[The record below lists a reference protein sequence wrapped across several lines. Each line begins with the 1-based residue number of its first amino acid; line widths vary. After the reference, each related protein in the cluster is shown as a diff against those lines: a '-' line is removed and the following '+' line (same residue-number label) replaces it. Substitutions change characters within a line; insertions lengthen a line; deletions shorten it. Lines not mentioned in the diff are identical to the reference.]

1 METTNAKIEAI
12 LKLLDQSAD
21 IQTRAWIQLEELR
34 VSIGGMPV
42 PVPIIEE
49 DLPMMSEEEILATE
63 MLEAKKSEHGID
75 HAAFDAEDLL
85 DEEPIVMDYQD
96 ILDDPPAFLKNF
108 IHTRE

>member
-21 IQTRAWIQLEELR
+21 FQTRAWIQLEELR

-63 MLEAKKSEHGID
+63 MLEAKKAEH
-75 HAAFDAEDLL
+75 E
-85 DEEPIVMDYQD
+85 EEPIVMDYQD
-96 ILDDPPAFLKNF
+96 IMDDPPAFLKNF
-108 IHTRE
+108 IHTPE

>member
-21 IQTRAWIQLEELR
+21 LQTRAWVKLEELR

-63 MLEAKKSEHGID
+63 MLEAKKSEH
-75 HAAFDAEDLL
+75 E
-85 DEEPIVMDYQD
+85 EEPIVMDYQD